1 MNYNQSNH
9 FSFINQQASTYCR
22 KMHSWNVWLLYMYK
36 RGSVLR
42 GMNIWDAAVVHL
54 DCAFPCHP
62 QGPGHKN
69 VLFPFLCIYPAA
81 DSKMHENPLHVLL
94 LLCFQRARFHGLLQR
109 QDTHAPIT
117 AHMLSLAG
125 VHVMSACV

>member
-9 FSFINQQASTYCR
+9 FSFINQQASTYSC
-22 KMHSWNVWLLYMYK
+22 KMHGWNAQLLYMYK

-42 GMNIWDAAVVHL
+42 VMNIWDAAVFTFGL
-54 DCAFPCHP
+54 CFPLSP
-62 QGPGHKN
+62 TRPRAQN

-109 QDTHAPIT
+109 QDRHAPIT
-117 AHMLSLAG
+117 VHMLSLVA